1 MQTSE
6 SQKSQT
12 CLELTSCHHC
22 YPAGRN
28 CSGRLWFRRELDDT
42 WETESNVEN
51 LSCCYLESGSI
62 AVRRFW
68 QPFLPPVESILNLV
82 HFLLIERNIV
92 VLKGAAAC
100 SFSCLPGEEKL
111 GEYVGV
117 SSTMNS
123 PRPLNPSMSDFRGKV
138 RPFESIYSSGIC
150 FRDQRRML

>member
-1 MQTSE
+1 MECKHLRARRVRRALNLHLVT
-6 SQKSQT
+6 T
-12 CLELTSCHHC
+12 AALL
-22 YPAGRN
+22 ARN
-28 CSGRLWFRRELDDT
+28 CSGHLWFRRELDDT

-62 AVRRFW
+62 SVRRFW
-68 QPFLPPVESILNLV
+68 QPFLPPVESILNLL
-82 HFLLIERNIV
+82 HKD

-123 PRPLNPSMSDFRGKV
+123 PRPLNPSVSVFRGKV

-150 FRDQRRML
+150 FRDQRRMLWYFL